1 MVGQLLP
8 IIVMVHNLIA
18 QMHKMEV
25 AKFKRQTAII
35 IVPIME
41 VLLIGVNS
49 TTTAILAF
57 V

>member
-1 MVGQLLP
+1 
-8 IIVMVHNLIA
+8 MVHNLIA